1 MAELNYSKKLSG
13 LLASFSI
20 IIMIGANLIQTMTIN
35 VTTLIFVITKVI
47 PIAFVMGF
55 LGYHTGKILDN
66 PKIQKKE
73 K

>member
-1 MAELNYSKKLSG
+1 MSELTYSKKISG

-20 IIMIGANLIQTMTIN
+20 IIMIGSNLVQTMTIN
-35 VTTLIFVITKVI
+35 VSTLIFVITKVI

-55 LGYHTGKILDN
+55 LGYYTGKILDN
-66 PKIQKKE
+66 PKLQKKE